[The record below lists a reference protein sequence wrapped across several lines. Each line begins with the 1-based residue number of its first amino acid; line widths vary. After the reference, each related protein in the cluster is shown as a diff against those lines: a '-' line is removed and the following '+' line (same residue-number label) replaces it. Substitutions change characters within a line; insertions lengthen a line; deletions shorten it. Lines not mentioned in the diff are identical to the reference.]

1 MDERLKVLKL
11 LEEGKINAEQAE
23 RLLRALSK
31 KDKKERMK
39 IYNIDDF
46 LNGLEM
52 LVVNVNAGSL
62 KIKKGIRCFLE
73 KEGMIDFEKEGKEG
87 YIDLNGGVCE
97 IEINK
102 GIPIELNLNF
112 GNCEVEIE
120 DDFKGSVKLGNL
132 DVLVLKPVNIEISN
146 KFGGT
151 EITYFCEP
159 DAKFEVE
166 NQFGNVDNDFVNSTG
181 SKIVRIKNN
190 FGNVSI
196 TKKTG
201 G

>member
-11 LEEGKINAEQAE
+11 LEEGKINAEEAE

-31 KDKKERMK
+31 KEKKERMK

-46 LNGLEM
+46 LDGLEK
-52 LVVNVNAGSL
+52 LIINVNAGSL
-62 KIKKGIRCFLE
+62 EIRKRDKCLIE
-73 KEGMIDFEKEGKEG
+73 KNGMVDFEKENSKG
-87 YIDLNGGVCE
+87 YIDVNGGVCE
-97 IEINK
+97 IEMNK
-102 GIPIELNLNF
+102 DIPIELNLNF
-112 GNCEVEIE
+112 GNCEVEIAS
-120 DDFKGSVKLGNL
+120 DFAGSVKLGNL
-132 DVLVLKPVNIEISN
+132 DVLVLKPVNIDISN

-151 EITYFCEP
+151 EIIYLCEP
-159 DAKFEVE
+159 DAKFEID
-166 NQFGNVDNDFVNSTG
+166 NQFGNVDNKFTNSTG

-190 FGNVSI
+190 FGNVEI